1 MVTQIEHLRLFKL
14 VTNLL
19 FRFQYYT
26 IYTVTLIVL
35 LWFGPNQII
44 SIDIELAN
52 AWKLENHTIN
62 SLDFSSI
69 IFLLNEF
76 QAIPNDFSYCKIKC
90 TTILWVSIWN
100 ESSTSTLVTVR
111 SYTEIESNNF
121 SVVQSSSVTLNQ
133 KLKRKKKHSQRSM
146 HVYTKSTETH
156 REEKLV
162 GTLNTTSH
170 NKSGSNKSYSVC
182 AYDFAFWM

>member
-69 IFLLNEF
+69 ISLLNEF

-133 KLKRKKKHSQRSM
+133 KLKRKKKAQPKKYACIYKEHRDTQRRKISRNSEY
-146 HVYTKSTETH
+146 HQPQQEWQQQIV
-156 REEKLV
+156 
-162 GTLNTTSH
+162 
-170 NKSGSNKSYSVC
+170 
-182 AYDFAFWM
+182 